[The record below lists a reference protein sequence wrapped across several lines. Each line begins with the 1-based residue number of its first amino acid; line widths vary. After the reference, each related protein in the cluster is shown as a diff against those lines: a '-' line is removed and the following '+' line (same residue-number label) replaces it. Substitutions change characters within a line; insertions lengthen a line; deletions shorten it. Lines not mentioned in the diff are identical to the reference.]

1 MFALPT
7 ASRVTAGA
15 GYYGN
20 MELAGNVW
28 EIVVMCSNNGS
39 AEFQRVW
46 GDGMLDASGDHD
58 VAGWPAATI
67 SGNNNRITTAGGSW
81 YSDSDRLRVCDR
93 HDSHYHSYYGDVYGR
108 QSWLGGRGAR

>member
-20 MELAGNVW
+20 MELAGNVA

-46 GDGMLDASGDHD
+46 GDGMLDANGDHD
-58 VAGWPAATI
+58 VTGWPAATC
-67 SGNNNRITTAGGSW
+67 SGNRITTAGGAWGS
-81 YSDSDRLRVCDR
+81 SSSDRLRVCDR
-93 HDSHYHSYYGDVYGR
+93 KDGHDSNYYGWVYNR
-108 QSWLGGRGAR
+108 DNWSGGRGAR